1 MLTENSLLKYDPTLK
16 YFLTCENSDE
26 FEKIKNDPK
35 EFSEDSS
42 IAVNSLKNLR
52 LQDTLNYLYFSLKSK
67 FGDGA
72 EPQEIQIELQLE
84 GIKKKIDHYLP
95 FLDKN
100 IAILEA
106 KVEFQKSYLNEQEE
120 LAKAFEEIQDDDAEL
135 EKTFKSVAEY
145 HTKYGFLLRVMQYI
159 YVCM

>member
-16 YFLTCENSDE
+16 NFLTCENSEE
-26 FEKIKNDPK
+26 FEKIKNDPR
-35 EFSEDSS
+35 EFAEDSS
-42 IAVNSLKNLR
+42 IAVNSLKNLH

-67 FGDGA
+67 FGEGA

-84 GIKKKIDHYLP
+84 EIKKKIDHYLP

-100 IAILEA
+100 ITILEA

-120 LAKAFEEIQDDDAEL
+120 LAKAFEEIQDDDTEL

-145 HTKYGFLLRVMQYI
+145 HTKYGFLLRVTKYN
-159 YVCM
+159 